1 MNRKIMA
8 MVAVLIMLAL
18 QLQVRAVPNNQPE
31 NRFGVQIEADKDET
45 VYISLDSDGSLGE
58 VNVVNRI
65 KTPVDGTY
73 IDYGIYESISSLS
86 REAIYEIEGDKIAW
100 LLEGDSKGF
109 YYQGNIKGDELPLN
123 FRVKYSIDNREM
135 SASEIAG
142 RKGRSKIQIE
152 AIPNPRA
159 KKRFRD
165 KYFYQIQAEID
176 LDRCKNVQA
185 AGATSIMSGRTQNI
199 GFMLMPDKRDH
210 FEISFDTEDFAF
222 DGFTITSMELDIKNM
237 IDCDLTEMKDG
248 FQQLTHASQ
257 RVIQGTDEL
266 KLGMEG
272 LARGIKDLSHG
283 GKKAKSGLDRLND
296 GLTDYSGGVTELTQS
311 AKRINEELEKLD
323 QGGRILKEGF
333 AQLKG
338 GIESGF
344 SKLGPIIPA
353 LLPAELTE
361 MANQLKQGT
370 GWLAEYEEG
379 LNKFTA
385 GVSALSAGMN
395 EFYMGMLLLESSGGM
410 LAPGLDRIIEGMAVL
425 TDGLTEA
432 AGKVQIL
439 PKEIAKLTDGQTKI
453 KEGLEETVKVVGDF
467 EMGKLSEG
475 STPSFVSE
483 KNNPGSLQFI
493 YRTAEIGSKKQ
504 VRPKIIATEEKKGF
518 FKRLADLFKR

>member
-18 QLQVRAVPNNQPE
+18 QLQVRAVPNGQMENQ
-31 NRFGVQIEADKDET
+31 FGAQIEADKDET
-45 VYISLDSDGSLGE
+45 VYISLDSEGSVME

-73 IDYGIYESISSLS
+73 IDYGVYENISSLS
-86 REAIYEIEGDKIAW
+86 REALYKIQGDKIAW
-100 LLEGDSKGF
+100 QLERDSKGF
-109 YYQGNIKGDELPLN
+109 YYQGNIKGGELP
-123 FRVKYSIDNREM
+123 FDFQIKYSIDDKRI

-142 RKGRSKIQIE
+142 KKGRSKIEIE
-152 AIPNPRA
+152 AIPNLKGNQRL
-159 KKRFRD
+159 RD

-176 LDRCKNVQA
+176 LDRCRNVQA

-199 GFMLMPDKRDH
+199 GFMLMPNKRDH

-222 DGFTITSMELDIKNM
+222 DGFTITSMEFDIKNM
-237 IDCDLTEMKDG
+237 IDFDPEEMKDG
-248 FQQLTHASQ
+248 FQQLTHASE
-257 RVIQGTDEL
+257 RVIQGTGEL

-272 LARGIKDLSHG
+272 LARGIKDLSSG
-283 GKKAKSGLDRLND
+283 GKKAKSGLDKFND
-296 GLTDYSGGVTELTQS
+296 GLTDYSSGISELTRS

-323 QGGRILKEGF
+323 QGGRVLNEGF
-333 AQLKG
+333 AQLKS
-338 GIESGF
+338 GIELGF

-385 GVSALSAGMN
+385 GVSMLSAGMN
-395 EFYMGMLLLESSGGM
+395 EFYMGMLLLERSGEM
-410 LAPGLDRIIEGMAVL
+410 LAPGLGSIIEGMAVL

-439 PKEIAKLTDGQTKI
+439 PKEIARLTDGQTKI

-467 EMGKLSEG
+467 DMGKSSEG
-475 STPSFVSE
+475 GTLSFVSE
-483 KNNPGSLQFI
+483 KNNPRSLQFI
-493 YRTAEIGSKKQ
+493 YKTAEIAPKEQ
-504 VRPKIIATEEKKGF
+504 VRPEIIAKEEKKGF